1 MGKMTLEEL
10 RKLREEKKKVVEKRD
25 VSDKNVMIIVGM
37 GTCGIAAGAK
47 QTLDAFLD
55 ELDKRDIH
63 NVVVKQTG
71 CMGFCANEPTV
82 EVKKPGMPDIVYGRV
97 DDKIA
102 RKIVDRHII
111 QSRLVNEHVF
121 DKPSTDIVG

>member
-1 MGKMTLEEL
+1 
-10 RKLREEKKKVVEKRD
+10 
-25 VSDKNVMIIVGM
+25 
-37 GTCGIAAGAK
+37 
-47 QTLDAFLD
+47 
-55 ELDKRDIH
+55 
-63 NVVVKQTG
+63 
-71 CMGFCANEPTV
+71 MGFCANEPTV